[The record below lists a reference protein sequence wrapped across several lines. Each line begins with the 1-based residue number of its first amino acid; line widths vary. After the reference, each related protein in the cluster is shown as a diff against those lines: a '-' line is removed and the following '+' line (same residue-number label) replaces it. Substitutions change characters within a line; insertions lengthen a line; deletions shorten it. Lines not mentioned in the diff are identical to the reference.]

1 MNVSAVSSVM
11 DNMSVNNALNKVAEK
26 ESISFRDMLMNE
38 IYRVSELE
46 KEADAITSDF
56 ISGKTDNI
64 HSVLIAAEK
73 ASIALQLMIEIRNK
87 VIDAYNEIMRMQV

>member
-1 MNVSAVSSVM
+1 MSVARISPVM
-11 DNMSVNNALNKVAEK
+11 DNISVQGALNKVQEK
-26 ESISFRDMLMNE
+26 ENISFKDVLLRELYN
-38 IYRVSELE
+38 VSELE
-46 KEADAITSDF
+46 KTADAITTDF

-73 ASIALQLMIEIRNK
+73 ASIALQLLVEIRDK